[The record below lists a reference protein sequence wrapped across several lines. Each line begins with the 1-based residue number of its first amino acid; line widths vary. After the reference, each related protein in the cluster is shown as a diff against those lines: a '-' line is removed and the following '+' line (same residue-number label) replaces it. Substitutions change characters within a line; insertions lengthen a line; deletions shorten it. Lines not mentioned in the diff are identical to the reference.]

1 MSILMYNHGY
11 INSINSESHK
21 GHLQIVKILV
31 EEGNVTADSESL
43 NMAYNENYTNVAAYL
58 KQHVNVYADFEHL
71 HDDGS
76 YETADSSDRSGG
88 GASSIVSLDNKN
100 TDKDMS
106 IQQDDTLTAKQSSA
120 LSNNFISNNSDN
132 HMTFSIPSLPTND
145 NEDLQIKLHQVSTTD
160 TNQGNAETN
169 TGFIMW
175 PSAVMLS
182 HHLTQNPEIVLGT
195 NSDGDVDTN
204 SPEGNVLELGSG
216 CGLAGLTAATLLENE
231 GSTDKVIFT
240 DYNPSVLNNLRKNVE
255 LNEFDVDHQV
265 CGLDWFDQHQQC
277 QENQE
282 SLEDNCDTAGDTGV
296 TCTDDNEEERRSSN
310 NTWVDMDGIEHAQT
324 RLIIGS
330 DLIVCSND
338 ADLVASTI
346 DCALMEGGKAI
357 ILGADSSTRF
367 GVRGFPDACRLL
379 GLHVQVDEN
388 IWSST
393 EEEGNEQHLKEGLEY
408 GGYNQRASTFNTTL
422 QCSR

>member
-1 MSILMYNHGY
+1 MAHDENH
-11 INSINSESHK
+11 
-21 GHLQIVKILV
+21 
-31 EEGNVTADSESL
+31 
-43 NMAYNENYTNVAAYL
+43 TNVADYL

-76 YETADSSDRSGG
+76 YETADSSNRSGG
-88 GASSIVSLDNKN
+88 GASSITGLDKN
-100 TDKDMS
+100 TTKD
-106 IQQDDTLTAKQSSA
+106 IQQDDITLTAKQQPSAVSNIISSTH
-120 LSNNFISNNSDN
+120 NDNN
-132 HMTFSIPSLPTND
+132 HMIFSIPSLPSND
-145 NEDLQIKLHQVSTTD
+145 DADLQITLNQVSTTD

-216 CGLAGLTAATLLENE
+216 CGLAGLTAATLLEND
-231 GSTDKVIFT
+231 GSTDIVIFT

-255 LNEFDVDHQV
+255 LNKFDVDHQV
-265 CGLDWFDQHQQC
+265 CGLDWFDQQKQQS

-282 SLEDNCDTAGDTGV
+282 SLEGKSTTAGYTGS
-296 TCTDDNEEERRSSN
+296 TSTDDNEEERRSSN

-346 DCALMEGGKAI
+346 DCALIEGGKAI
-357 ILGADSSTRF
+357 ILGADSSKRF
-367 GVRGFPDACRLL
+367 GVRGFADSCRLL
-379 GLHVQVDEN
+379 GLDVEVDEN

-393 EEEGNEQHLKEGLEY
+393 EAEGNEQHLKEGLEY
-408 GGYNQRASTFNTTL
+408 GGYNQRASTFGHDFTMFTINKPITT
-422 QCSR
+422 SVV